1 MPKNAER
8 RKRSMKNKVAE
19 LAKRIEK
26 NGGIVADQ
34 VCIDLW
40 DLMND
45 CMEKELQRK
54 IYTIW
59 KSSKCSNGDLV
70 QMALEMLAATLPEDQ
85 PLTPAEKR
93 TRDVCAAAQIQI
105 NEERN
110 QKGEQPKFGAAA
122 KRGDTIKGKIG
133 KGRPAAIEL
142 EPKI

>member
-1 MPKNAER
+1 
-8 RKRSMKNKVAE
+8 MKSKVSE

-54 IYTIW
+54 LYTIW
-59 KSSKCSNGDLV
+59 KSSRCSNGDLV
-70 QMALEMLAATLPEDQ
+70 QMALEMLAATLPDEQ

-93 TRDVCAAAQIQI
+93 TRDVCAAARIQI
-105 NEERN
+105 IEAQN
-110 QKGEQPKFGAAA
+110 QKGALV
-122 KRGDTIKGKIG
+122 KI
-133 KGRPAAIEL
+133 
-142 EPKI
+142 